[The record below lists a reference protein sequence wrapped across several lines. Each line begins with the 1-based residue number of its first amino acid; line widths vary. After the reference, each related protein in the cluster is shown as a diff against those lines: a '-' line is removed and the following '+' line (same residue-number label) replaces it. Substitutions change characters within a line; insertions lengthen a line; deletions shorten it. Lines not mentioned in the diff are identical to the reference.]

1 MCIIAR
7 IDAGYGTMQRAGL
20 FELNAVVAVSTHR
33 SFRRA
38 AAELGMSPSALS
50 HAIATLEQR
59 LGLRLFNRTTRSVSL
74 SDGGERF
81 LARVQPALREI
92 SAAMEAVNEFRDTP
106 RGMLRINASEG
117 ATRQILTPVVL
128 EFLKRFPDMQV
139 EIAADDRLVDIVEE
153 GFDAGVRLA
162 EAVPRDMVAVPCGA
176 DMRMAVVGS
185 PEYFE
190 RHGWP
195 AVPADLFS
203 HNCIRR
209 RFTSGAIF
217 HWQFEKRGEQL
228 AIDIKGSLTLN
239 ESNLML
245 EAARNGIG
253 LAYLSD
259 WQVADDLAQGSLI
272 RVLEDWTPPFP
283 GLRLYYPGHR
293 HVPAGLRAFIGIIR
307 ETTARKTPA
316 V

>member
-1 MCIIAR
+1 
-7 IDAGYGTMQRAGL
+7 MQRAGL

-38 AAELGMSPSALS
+38 AAELGISPSALS
-50 HAIATLEQR
+50 HAIAALEQR

-117 ATRQILTPVVL
+117 ATRQTLTPIVL

-139 EIAADDRLVDIVEE
+139 EIAADDRLVDIVAE

-185 PEYFE
+185 PKYFE

-195 AVPADLFS
+195 IVPADLFS

-217 HWQFEKRGEQL
+217 QWQFEKRGEEL

-239 ESNLML
+239 ESNLMI

-259 WQVADDLAQGSLI
+259 WHVADDLVQGSLI

-307 ETTARKTPA
+307 ETTARETLA
-316 V
+316 G